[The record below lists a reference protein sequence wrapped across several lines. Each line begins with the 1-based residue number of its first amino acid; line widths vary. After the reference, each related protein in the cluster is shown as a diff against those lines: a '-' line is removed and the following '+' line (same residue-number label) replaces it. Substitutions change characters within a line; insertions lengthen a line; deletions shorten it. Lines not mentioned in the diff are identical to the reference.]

1 MSAAPRLGL
10 ALAACATVLPAPAAS
25 SPYTDSIET
34 AVFNLCPALRSG
46 RISPDNP
53 NELTRLGYFRTPE
66 LEEDQADAEDG
77 MPYLFT
83 RGRGT
88 GAVTIDYWPYP
99 QYCSISFGG
108 RQAAAAVARVKAR
121 MAREPRVYRRAA
133 EADWELD
140 GVRHEAWQVVRRS
153 NMCLAIETPGG
164 TNPNLYSISYEP
176 LPVIHPG
183 VVRSAC
189 ASATAP

>member
-1 MSAAPRLGL
+1 MSVAPRLL
-10 ALAACATVLPAPAAS
+10 LVLAACAAAPPPAFG

-34 AVFNLCPALRSG
+34 AVLSLCPMLRSG

-53 NELTRLGYFRTPE
+53 DELTRLGYFRTPE

-77 MPYLFT
+77 VPFLFT
-83 RGRGT
+83 RGRGAE
-88 GAVTIDYWPYP
+88 AVTIGYWPYP
-99 QYCSISFGG
+99 QYCSVSFGG
-108 RQAAAAVARVKAR
+108 HQAAAAVARIKAR
-121 MAREPRVYRRAA
+121 MEREPRIFRRAA

-153 NMCLAIETPGG
+153 DMCLAIETPAG
-164 TNPNLYSISYEP
+164 TDPDRYSITYEP
-176 LPVIHPG
+176 LPVLHPG

-189 ASATAP
+189 APSTSP